1 MTNYSRYHTSLSFK
15 GRTIVQDLWGDFLA
29 VILFFYTLNW
39 LNCAVP
45 ISIAVVLIFILKY
58 IKNRCTTTSWQ
69 AIFVTTFFVVYGLCT
84 WNINGENRIILT
96 SQCIIFFL
104 LGRNIGRLKL
114 TNNYFKIISGAAFG
128 FVLRAVLD
136 SLTSHL
142 TVDRRLT
149 DLNDGYLIP
158 VTQVVA
164 WLIIFLALIPW
175 IAFIFK
181 KFNLFNK
188 VFYSAIIILSTG
200 VAIYLSSRTVIFAL
214 LFSLAYIIVMAI
226 RDKKYKILGAIVI
239 VILLIFIVWNF
250 NFLGMKDLLLNSD
263 LASRFVKEGVTTP
276 RTKRWAYL
284 IQHWKEYPFG
294 GRHFYNYFDAQLHNV
309 FFDLFDE
316 AGIFVELLFLL
327 IYLKLIIEL
336 IKIFIN
342 RNKFGEDI
350 SVGLLSWFI
359 IVSFLLFTEPVWDYG
374 RYMFMAMVFM
384 MIGIT
389 DGIFCYGI
397 NDFGQEE

>member
-1 MTNYSRYHTSLSFK
+1 MMNYSQNHTSLSFK
-15 GRTIVQDLWGDFLA
+15 GRTIGQDLWGDFLA

-45 ISIAVVLIFILKY
+45 ISIVVVLILAFKY

-69 AIFVTTFFVVYGLCT
+69 AIFVTTFLVVYGLYT
-84 WNINGENRIILT
+84 WNLNGENRFILI

-104 LGRNIGRLKL
+104 LGRNVGRLNL
-114 TNNYFKIISGAAFG
+114 TDNYFKIISGAALG
-128 FVLRAVLD
+128 FVLRTVVD
-136 SLTSHL
+136 SLTSQL

-149 DLNDGYLIP
+149 DFNDGYLIP

-164 WLIIFLALIPW
+164 WLIVFLALIPW

-181 KFNLFNK
+181 KFNLFK
-188 VFYSAIIILSTG
+188 KIFYIATVILSIG

-214 LFSLAYIIVMAI
+214 LFSFAYIMVMAI
-226 RDKKYKILGAIVI
+226 RDKRYKVLGAIAF
-239 VILLIFIVWNF
+239 VILLIIIVWNF
-250 NFLGMKDLLLNSD
+250 NIGGMKDLLLNSD

-284 IQHWKEYPFG
+284 AQHWREYPFG
-294 GRHFYNYFDAQLHNV
+294 GRHFYNYFDAQLHSV
-309 FFDLFDE
+309 LFDLFDE
-316 AGIFVELLFLL
+316 AGIFVELLFLVVY
-327 IYLKLIIEL
+327 IKLICEL
-336 IKIFIN
+336 IKIFVN
-342 RNKFGEDI
+342 RRNIGENV

-374 RYMFMAMVFM
+374 RYMFMAIVFM

-397 NDFGQEE
+397 NDIRQER